1 MTADRIT
8 FASAAKHGQK
18 LAKVVHVKDGRIV
31 AVEPAPKPFL
41 HRFRQVEVGGLASL
55 MAAIEEAARRG
66 DIAVRGEPIEPI
78 GRRAIYN
85 HAEHGPAG
93 LRIVP
98 RRWCA
103 FDWDNLPLEPLSP
116 ADEFA
121 NDPAELANWST
132 PDPLLDP
139 EIGAREA
146 LSWLPPAFHDVA
158 VGWQVSASAGFKPG
172 WRMRS
177 WHWLNHPTTGAELK
191 TWLAPLIERNLV
203 DDCTLTEAQPHYL
216 AVTVVGLPGS
226 QRAHRARAP
235 TSDPCPRRFGVLRL
249 AKDAVPFPDIAGIMR
264 REQQAAERQ
273 RRPVPVSV
281 PTGMDSAT
289 AFLERCVETVR
300 TAIDGTKHKVY
311 YHEAA
316 RARAFCL
323 KYSIDWEPWKRAL
336 IETYEASLDPKEAK
350 RRRKSSTE
358 GVMDWV
364 EAR

>member
-1 MTADRIT
+1 MTAADSIT
-8 FASAAKHGQK
+8 FASAARHNGR
-18 LAKVVHVKDGRIV
+18 LAKVVHLKDGRIV

-55 MAAIEEAARRG
+55 MAAVEEAARRG
-66 DIAVRGEPIEPI
+66 EIAVRGEPIESI
-78 GRRAIYN
+78 GRRATSD
-85 HAEHGPAG
+85 HAERGPAG

-103 FDWDNLPLEPLSP
+103 FDWDNLPLDPLSP
-116 ADEFA
+116 ADGLA
-121 NDPAELANWST
+121 NDPAERANWST

-146 LSWLPPAFHDVA
+146 LSWLPPAFQDA
-158 VGWQVSASAGFKPG
+158 SCGWQVSASAGFKPG
-172 WRMRS
+172 WRLRT
-177 WHWLNHPTTGAELK
+177 WHWLNHPTSGAELK

-216 AVTVVGLPGS
+216 AVTVMGG
-226 QRAHRARAP
+226 A
-235 TSDPCPRRFGVLRL
+235 DPCPRRFGVLRL
-249 AKDAVPFPDIAGIMR
+249 TNATVQVPDIAGIVR
-264 REQQAAERQ
+264 RELQAVRRERQ
-273 RRPVPVSV
+273 RAAKTVRHDAKSFSDD
-281 PTGMDSAT
+281 TAT
-289 AFLERCVETVR
+289 AFLEQCVDTVR

-316 RARAFCL
+316 RAKAFCD
-323 KYSIDWEPWKRAL
+323 KYAINWQPWRQRL
-336 IETYEASLDPKEAK
+336 MDTYEASLDPKEAE

-358 GVMDWV
+358 GVMTWV